1 MTRKQFEK
9 VKIGD
14 TITSFGGGEL
24 IYKDGM
30 NIILRQSSYTGED
43 RFLVTSLIEKRGF
56 ICIDYDVAQ
65 YCSTLK
71 SAMTVIKEL
80 KDI

>member
-30 NIILRQSSYTGED
+30 NIIMQSSYLGED
-43 RFLVTSLIEKRGF
+43 RFLATSLIEKRGF
-56 ICIDYDVAQ
+56 LCIDYDVAQ